1 MIKDILYEA
10 IALVV
15 FFVGGALSSLIL
27 LRLSNNGASVI
38 KKHILD
44 FCLGLL
50 GPLIFLILT
59 EIYYN
64 TEITYYTIICY
75 LVGYLGVLLLFG
87 EIRSFSIPR
96 KLQVA
101 LSKISSRLLKPK
113 KKAKNKAKKKRAR
126 RVSKKQNNI

>member
-27 LRLSNNGASVI
+27 LRLSNNGTHTI

-96 KLQVA
+96 KLKVA
-101 LSKISSRLLKPK
+101 LRKASSILLKPK
-113 KKAKNKAKKKRAR
+113 KKAKNKAKKKRAK
-126 RVSKKQNNI
+126 RVSKKQK

>member
-1 MIKDILYEA
+1 MIKNILYEA

-27 LRLSNNGASVI
+27 LRLSNNGTHTI

-113 KKAKNKAKKKRAR
+113 KKAKNKAKKKRAK
-126 RVSKKQNNI
+126 RVPKKQK

>member
-27 LRLSNNGASVI
+27 MRLSNNGTHTI
-38 KKHILD
+38 KKHLLD

-101 LSKISSRLLKPK
+101 LSKIYLRLLKPK
-113 KKAKNKAKKKRAR
+113 KKAKNKAKKKRAK
-126 RVSKKQNNI
+126 RVSKKQK

>member
-27 LRLSNNGASVI
+27 LRLSTNGTHTI

-87 EIRSFSIPR
+87 ETRSFSIPH

-113 KKAKNKAKKKRAR
+113 KKAKNNVKKETRLAR
-126 RVSKKQNNI
+126 F

>member
-1 MIKDILYEA
+1 MIKEILYEA

-27 LRLSNNGASVI
+27 LRLTNNNVHTI

-44 FCLGLL
+44 FCIGLL

-75 LVGYLGVLLLFG
+75 LVGYIGVLLLFG
-87 EIRSFSIPR
+87 ERKPSSIPR
-96 KLQVA
+96 KLQA
-101 LSKISSRLLKPK
+101 SLSKLFAKLPKPK
-113 KKAKNKAKKKRAR
+113 KKAKNKIKKKRAK
-126 RVSKKQNNI
+126 RVPKKQK

>member
-10 IALVV
+10 IAFVV

-27 LRLSNNGASVI
+27 LRLSNNGTHTI

-126 RVSKKQNNI
+126 RVSKKQK